1 MSFDGSDGE
10 LVAIE
15 AQRAGDSPAAGA
27 SRGPRSGRRVVPSKL
42 DLTLPPRASNSA
54 GEGSSATRREE
65 RHRSRTSCLKLSD
78 KAAFLHV
85 ERMGFGGYDTNV
97 ERFQGRD
104 ATASPSPM
112 PARNP
117 SPTSGQADAAHPRAR
132 APGGGEEARLPLSR
146 QSSLNSIEW
155 GESGL
160 GESGRAVETPPC
172 APGAFEASGRLETPP
187 SRAGRSGCASASDLQ
202 ALCRAPR
209 QSRQTLVSRSSSQRG
224 GAGSAAHTSSSHA
237 ISTDG
242 SADTAPNPSPFPRR
256 PVWGELANMPAWG
269 DVLASSAAVQAQLV
283 RVRVR
288 VRVRV
293 G

>member
-1 MSFDGSDGE
+1 MSFDGSDAE

-27 SRGPRSGRRVVPSKL
+27 SRGPRSGRGVVPSKL

-65 RHRSRTSCLKLSD
+65 RHRSRTSCLNLSD

-117 SPTSGQADAAHPRAR
+117 SPSGEAAQR
-132 APGGGEEARLPLSR
+132 PLSR

-155 GESGL
+155 GESRL

-209 QSRQTLVSRSSSQRG
+209 QNRETLVSRSSSQRG
-224 GAGSAAHTSSSHA
+224 GAASAEHTSSSNAISTEPSPPDHLHRA
-237 ISTDG
+237 ISTD
-242 SADTAPNPSPFPRR
+242 DTLPRPSPFPRR

-283 RVRVR
+283 RVG

-293 G
+293 GVG